1 MKAQN
6 HVLLRKTA
14 FYMLILTCIIPVL
27 YGVSY
32 DRFRHFDVADPKGAS
47 DAPDYVKMS
56 YGNYSVS
63 WSHKYRIVVPL
74 LARGLRSLVAKYIS
88 DKNVLDKLPFY
99 GVNFIFMSLCALLLF
114 EFLCH
119 LKFER
124 WLSAFGTV
132 IFLTSRITVLA
143 TGTPLV
149 ESFYLLS
156 VILIVLLAARNK
168 IKYLAAIMPILILSK
183 EGIYPVAMIP
193 LLTKKGRSPLY
204 ICSLALSFVL
214 VYFVR
219 RYVNTLPNPAH
230 FVPLSFFSSLLIGMN
245 VILDNIKRLF
255 TFEGIRDLQGSF
267 SFFLLYAIL
276 GYFVNRKYHLYN
288 IPGFVLLLVPLSVF
302 FAFINNALGR
312 MLFYGFPAL
321 IPFMLVF
328 IKYAHTE
335 TQGYLANHSRQVDK
349 T

>member
-1 MKAQN
+1 MKIQN
-6 HVLLRKTA
+6 HVLLRRIA
-14 FYMLILTCIIPVL
+14 FYMLILTCIVPIL

-32 DRFRHFDVADPKGAS
+32 DRFKHFDVANPEGAD

-56 YGNYSVS
+56 YGNHSVS
-63 WSHKYRIVVPL
+63 WAHKYRIVVPL
-74 LARGLRSLVAKYIS
+74 LARGLRSLVANSIS
-88 DKNVLDKLPFY
+88 DKNMLDKLPFY
-99 GVNFIFMSLCALLLF
+99 GANFVLMSLCALLLF

-143 TGTPLV
+143 TGTPYV
-149 ESFYLLS
+149 ESFYFLS
-156 VILIVLLAARNK
+156 IILIVLLTLRNK
-168 IKYLAAIMPILILSK
+168 INYLAAIMPILILSK
-183 EGIYPVAMIP
+183 EGIYPVAMLP

-219 RYVNTLPNPAH
+219 HYINALPNPAH
-230 FVPLSFFSSLLIGMN
+230 VGTLSFFSSLLLGMG

-255 TFEGIRDLQGSF
+255 TPEGIRDLQCSF
-267 SFFLLYAIL
+267 SFFLLYAIF
-276 GYFVNRKYHLYN
+276 GYFINRKYHLYH
-288 IPGFVLLLVPLSVF
+288 IPGFVLWLVPLSFF
-302 FAFINNALGR
+302 FALINNTLGR
-312 MLFYGFPAL
+312 MLFSSFPAL

-328 IKYAHTE
+328 IKYAYTK
-335 TQGYLANHSRQVDK
+335 TQGYLADQLCEVDR